1 MADPTSQ
8 TRGRS
13 AAAIALRGVT
23 KTHRRGQTEV
33 HALRGVTAEISAGS
47 FCFLLGPSGSGK
59 SSLLYLI
66 GGLDEATGGEIAV
79 DGRPLAA
86 FTESERDA
94 YRRERVGFVF
104 QAFNLL
110 GNLDAVDN
118 VLVPFLPKGVP
129 AGLRRRA
136 VALLEQVGLGDRL
149 DHRPNQLSGGEQ
161 QRVAIARALLKD
173 PQLVLAD
180 EPTGEL
186 DSQTG
191 AEIFAELR
199 RLHAEGGATVVVV
212 THDRGLVTAG
222 DLVFDIRD
230 GQIVEG

>member
-1 MADPTSQ
+1 MGDPGFPTAG
-8 TRGRS
+8 TP
-13 AAAIALRGVT
+13 AAVSLRDVT
-23 KTHRRGQTEV
+23 KTHLRGQTEV
-33 HALRGVTAEISAGS
+33 HALRGVTADVPAGS

-79 DGRPLAA
+79 DGRPLSA
-86 FTESERDA
+86 FSDADRDA
-94 YRRERVGFVF
+94 YRRGRVGFIF

-129 AGLRRRA
+129 PGLRERA
-136 VALLEQVGLGDRL
+136 VKLLEQVGLGDRL

-199 RLHAEGGATVVVV
+199 RLHAAGGTTVVVV
-212 THDRGLVTAG
+212 THDRSLVTDD
-222 DLVFDIRD
+222 DLVFRMRD
-230 GQIVEG
+230 GRIEG

>member
-1 MADPTSQ
+1 MI
-8 TRGRS
+8 R
-13 AAAIALRGVT
+13 LENVT

-33 HALRGVTAEISAGS
+33 HALRGVTADIPAGA
-47 FCFLLGPSGSGK
+47 FAFLLGPSGSGK
-59 SSLLYLI
+59 SSLLYLM
-66 GGLDEATGGEIAV
+66 GGLDEATSGEIEI
-79 DGRPLAA
+79 DGTPLSRFSDAD
-86 FTESERDA
+86 RDA
-94 YRRERVGFVF
+94 FRRERVGFIF

-129 AGLRRRA
+129 AGLRERA
-136 VALLEQVGLGDRL
+136 VALLKQVGLGDRL

-173 PQLVLAD
+173 PQIVLAD

-186 DSQTG
+186 DSATG

-199 RLHAEGGATVVVV
+199 RLHAAGGTTVVVV
-212 THDRGLVTAG
+212 THDRSLVTDS
-222 DLVFDIRD
+222 DLVFNIRD
-230 GQIVEG
+230 GRIVS

>member
-1 MADPTSQ
+1 MADSN
-8 TRGRS
+8 S
-13 AAAIALRGVT
+13 HAAAIALRGVT
-23 KTHRRGQTEV
+23 KTHHRGQTAV
-33 HALRGVTAEISAGS
+33 HALRGVTAEIPAGS

-129 AGLRRRA
+129 TGLRRRA

-199 RLHAEGGATVVVV
+199 RLHAEGGTTVVVV
-212 THDRGLVTAG
+212 THDRGLVTDS

-230 GQIVEG
+230 GRIVP

>member
-1 MADPTSQ
+1 MGNPGTA
-8 TRGRS
+8 G
-13 AAAIALRGVT
+13 AIRLENVT

-33 HALRGVTAEISAGS
+33 HALRGVTAEIPAGA
-47 FCFLLGPSGSGK
+47 FAFLLGPSGSGK
-59 SSLLYLI
+59 SSLLYLM
-66 GGLDEATGGEIAV
+66 GGLDDATGGEIKI
-79 DGRPLAA
+79 DGKPLSRFSDAD
-86 FTESERDA
+86 RDA
-94 YRRERVGFVF
+94 LRRERVGFIF

-118 VLVPFLPKGVP
+118 VLVPFLPKGVS
-129 AGLRRRA
+129 AELRRKA

-173 PQLVLAD
+173 PQIVLAD

-186 DSQTG
+186 DSATG

-199 RLHAEGGATVVVV
+199 RLHAAGNTTVVVV
-212 THDRGLVTAG
+212 THDRSLVTDG
-222 DLVFDIRD
+222 DLVFNIRD
-230 GQIVEG
+230 GRIVAG

>member
-1 MADPTSQ
+1 MGDAPKAAAALALRDVAKVH
-8 TRGRS
+8 TRG
-13 AAAIALRGVT
+13 T
-23 KTHRRGQTEV
+23 TEV
-33 HALRGVTAEISAGS
+33 HALRGVTADIPAGS
-47 FCFLLGPSGSGK
+47 FSFLLGPSGSGK
-59 SSLLYLI
+59 SSLLYLM
-66 GGLDEATGGEIAV
+66 GGLDDATGGEIAI
-79 DGRPLAA
+79 DGVPLSQFSDAD
-86 FTESERDA
+86 RDA
-94 YRRERVGFVF
+94 FRRERVGFIF

-129 AGLRRRA
+129 PGLRDRA
-136 VALLEQVGLGDRL
+136 VALLKQVGLGDRL

-199 RLHAEGGATVVVV
+199 RLHAAGGTTVVVV
-212 THDRGLVTAG
+212 THDRSLVTET
-222 DLVFDIRD
+222 DLVFHLRD
-230 GQIVEG
+230 GRIEA